1 MKRPAIL
8 ILVSLL
14 LAACSVRPPQ
24 PLQLYQLSPQ
34 ASLQA
39 GASLPVA
46 VGLGPLKW
54 PDYLTRRGLITRLD
68 DNRLEVADNERWAEP
83 LEAAFERVLRD
94 NLARRSN
101 PSRLQAWPW
110 PLTEA
115 PEFQVPLEVLQFD
128 TSAQGEVV
136 LRVRWRIMSREK
148 QMLAAE
154 RSSEYRV
161 KAAGLG
167 PAASVAAHSEA
178 LARLAEDI
186 AGALQAVRP

>member
-14 LAACSVRPPQ
+14 LAACSASPPQ

-34 ASLQA
+34 GAVQA

-46 VGLGPLKW
+46 VGLGPMKW

-68 DNRLEVADNERWAEP
+68 DNRLEVADSERWAEP

-94 NLARRSN
+94 NLVRRSS
-101 PSRLQAWPW
+101 PSRLLAWPW
-110 PLTEA
+110 SLTEA
-115 PEFQVPLEVLQFD
+115 PAIQVPLEVLQFD
-128 TSAQGEVV
+128 ASAQGEVV
-136 LRVRWRIMSREK
+136 LRVRWRIVSREK
-148 QMLAAE
+148 QALAAE

-161 KAAGLG
+161 KVAGRG
-167 PAASVAAHSEA
+167 ATASVAAHSEA
-178 LARLAEDI
+178 LARLSEDI
-186 AGALQAVRP
+186 AGALQTMRP